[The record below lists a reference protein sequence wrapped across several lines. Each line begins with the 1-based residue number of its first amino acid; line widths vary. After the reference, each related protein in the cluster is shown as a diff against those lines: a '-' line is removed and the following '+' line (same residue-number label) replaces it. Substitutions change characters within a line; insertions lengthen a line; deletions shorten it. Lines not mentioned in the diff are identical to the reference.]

1 MRKDLMRF
9 GLCRVTAVVI
19 FYLSLLDVTTLSAE
33 DPDPAKC
40 CNNQVF
46 AAFFWQAPVSI
57 AETSQGIDRVLFS
70 RSKFAQIHFKD
81 GVLPDPEA
89 RYGNHS
95 ATSTGTENG
104 VIDDEILV
112 MAPQVFFA
120 IDLLPELPPMVGR
133 QPKGTLTAIYAG
145 YRMKPINV
153 WYPEET
159 KLGVFGAT
167 FSTQVRKT
175 PASDRE
181 FIRVPTKEGDLA
193 AGFSLPI
200 DLDKNNN
207 ADRLSYSREI
217 SMRPCAVYEDF
228 GFTEWILYSRIVD
241 DEIEISHRQVKKNYE
256 TLTMTGSTELVTQRY
271 KIDDTVH
278 VSNLKFRIEEIV
290 KIDDQAVPTAWI
302 NIADIDVV
310 RP

>member
-1 MRKDLMRF
+1 MPRDLIRS
-9 GLCRVTAVVI
+9 GLRGMIAGVI
-19 FYLSLLDVTTLSAE
+19 YCLSLMDINILSAE

-46 AAFFWQAPVSI
+46 AAFFLQAPISI

-70 RSKFAQIHFKD
+70 KSKFAQIYFKN
-81 GVLPDPEA
+81 GVLADPKA
-89 RYGNHS
+89 RYGNHA
-95 ATSTGTENG
+95 ATCTGTENG

-133 QPKGTLTAIYAG
+133 QPRGTLTAIYAG
-145 YRMKPINV
+145 YRMKPVNG

-159 KLGVFGAT
+159 KFGVFGAT
-167 FSTQVRKT
+167 FRTQVRNS

-181 FIRVPTKEGDLA
+181 FIRLPTEAPDLG

-228 GFTEWILYSRIVD
+228 GFTEWIIYSRIVD
-241 DEIEISHRQVKKNYE
+241 DEIEISHRQVKKNYD
-256 TLTMTGSTELVTQRY
+256 TLTMNGTTELVTQRY
-271 KIDDTVH
+271 GINDTVQ

-290 KIDDQAVPTAWI
+290 KFDDQVVPVAWI